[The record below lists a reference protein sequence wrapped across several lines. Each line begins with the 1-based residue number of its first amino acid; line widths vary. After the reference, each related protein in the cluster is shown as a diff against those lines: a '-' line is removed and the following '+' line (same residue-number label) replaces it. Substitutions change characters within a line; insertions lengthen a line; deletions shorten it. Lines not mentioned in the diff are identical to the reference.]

1 MLKVFCARSMHV
13 AVRMLAD
20 EFARAGGAVADIV
33 FEPMGALQAR
43 LEAGETADVLILATP
58 AIDALDAKGQIVT
71 ASRAGVGRAPIGV
84 AVRAGAPAPD
94 IATPQAFAA
103 TLTAARAI
111 ALSDPAVGG
120 SAGLYL
126 RDLFAKLG
134 LAEMI
139 AAKTAYQK
147 SGVAAAAAV
156 ARGDADLAMTFVP
169 ELLQADGVRILG
181 PLPPPYGHE
190 TAYTAAV
197 AADSLR
203 KDEATAFIA
212 ALTAPAA
219 RAVFVEAGFV
229 ALVEAADM
237 QPAKRGPYKKRT
249 PPTVE
254 EISKMSDQ
262 ERYNTF
268 GTRYPKNSN

>member
-1 MLKVFCARSMHV
+1 VPCCLPAHRLGDLPVAIVVKKRASRYRLGRDAATEVRPMLKVFCARSMHV
-13 AVRMLAD
+13 AVRALAD
-20 EFARAGGAVADIV
+20 DFAGGAAADIV

-43 LEAGETADVLILATP
+43 LAAGETADVLILATS
-58 AIDALDAKGQIVT
+58 AIDALGAQGKIAA
-71 ASRAGVGRAPIGV
+71 ASRADVGRAPIGV
-84 AVRAGAPAPD
+84 AVRAGSAAVPD

-120 SAGLYL
+120 SAGIYL

-197 AADSLR
+197 AADSRHRDDAL
-203 KDEATAFIA
+203 AFIA
-212 ALTAPAA
+212 ALTAPGA
-219 RAVFVEAGFV
+219 RTVFAKAGF
-229 ALVEAADM
+229 A
-237 QPAKRGPYKKRT
+237 PAG
-249 PPTVE
+249 
-254 EISKMSDQ
+254 
-262 ERYNTF
+262 
-268 GTRYPKNSN
+268 

>member
-13 AVRMLAD
+13 AVRALAD
-20 EFARAGGAVADIV
+20 DFARAGGAVADIV

-43 LEAGETADVLILATP
+43 LAAGEAADVLILATP
-58 AIDALDAKGQIVT
+58 AIDALGVKGKIVA
-71 ASRAGVGRAPIGV
+71 ASHTGLGRAPIGV
-84 AVRAGAPAPD
+84 AIRADAAAPD

-120 SAGLYL
+120 SAGIYL
-126 RDLFAKLG
+126 RDLFARLG

-197 AADSLR
+197 ASDSPHQDQAR
-203 KDEATAFIA
+203 AFIA
-212 ALTAPAA
+212 ALTTPGA
-219 RAVFVEAGFV
+219 RAVFAKAGF
-229 ALVEAADM
+229 A
-237 QPAKRGPYKKRT
+237 PAG
-249 PPTVE
+249 
-254 EISKMSDQ
+254 
-262 ERYNTF
+262 
-268 GTRYPKNSN
+268 